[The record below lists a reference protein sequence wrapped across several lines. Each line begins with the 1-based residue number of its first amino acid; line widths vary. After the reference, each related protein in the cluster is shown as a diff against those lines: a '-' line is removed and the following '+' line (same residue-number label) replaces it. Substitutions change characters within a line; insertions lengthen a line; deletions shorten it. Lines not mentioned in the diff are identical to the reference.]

1 MAAGGA
7 GAALLLL
14 LFGAAAGPAR
24 GWAQPGR
31 VLLREVQ
38 ALTLHRGQYTTSRR
52 TAAVPQLQCTG
63 GSAGCSRVPEVVQCY
78 NKGWDGYD
86 VQWQCKADLENAYR
100 FGQIEVSC
108 EGYDYPDDPYIL
120 RGSCSL
126 LFRLEL
132 TEEGERKVKNSESFG
147 SGFYQSRKDSS
158 DSGAGAIVIIVIL
171 VLAFGVYK
179 LFLSNQ
185 QPQQMSGDGDGFA
198 RPSWQNHQAPPPP
211 GFKPSFTG
219 GERSGTWSSHENN
232 SGPGFWTGLG
242 AGGLLGYLAGSHS
255 RAQSRSHFS
264 MWTDPP
270 AAPPMY
276 GQSSNS
282 TQGSSTGTRTAS
294 GFGGTK
300 RR

>member
-7 GAALLLL
+7 GAVLLLL
-14 LFGAAAGPAR
+14 LLSAAAGPAQ

-86 VQWQCKADLENAYR
+86 VQWQCKADLENTYR

-147 SGFYQSRKDSS
+147 SGFYQTRKDSS

-185 QPQQMSGDGDGFA
+185 QPQQTSGDGDGFA

-219 GERSGTWSSHENN
+219 ERSGAWSSHENN

-242 AGGLLGYLAGSHS
+242 AGGLLGYLAGSH
-255 RAQSRSHFS
+255 RARSQSHFS